1 MMREETSVPAEKMER
16 DLKTIEVAEGLVVV
30 TGVKMMQKE
39 VASEEEVDLMME
51 DQGEEVEIFFPKK
64 ISHL

>member
-1 MMREETSVPAEKMER
+1 MMKEETSVPAEKMER

-30 TGVKMMQKE
+30 TGVMMMQKE

-51 DQGEEVEIFFPKK
+51 G
-64 ISHL
+64 

>member
-30 TGVKMMQKE
+30 TGVMMMQKE
-39 VASEEEVDLMME
+39 VALEEEVDLMME
-51 DQGEEVEIFFPKK
+51 GQGEEAEIFFPKK
-64 ISHL
+64 ISLL